1 MDRPQSVEAALRRW
15 LQELPGRVV
24 TGALDPA
31 RLVALVEAELLDIA
45 ANHGQELPPRI
56 EILVAPADYRRLSR
70 TGHDLAVELT
80 AGLRAL
86 GRRLDRPDYRPEV
99 RLRAHPG
106 VRPGEPEVRFPAGD
120 PELTQQIAP
129 ASGPRGLV
137 GHLWIQTADG
147 PPWSVAVDRLPFTI
161 GRSPEAD
168 LVLAEPSVSR
178 KHCQIRPGPDG
189 LELVDL
195 SSLNGTWVE
204 GRRVTRAR
212 LTGRTEFQVGP
223 YRLRFEPARTDG

>member
-1 MDRPQSVEAALRRW
+1 MDRPQPLEAALRRW
-15 LQELPGRVV
+15 LQDLPGRVV

-31 RLVALVEAELLDIA
+31 RLVSLVEAELLDISA
-45 ANHGQELPPRI
+45 EPAQLPARI
-56 EILVAPADYRRLSR
+56 DTLLAPADYRRLSR
-70 TGHDLAVELT
+70 AAHAPAALPA
-80 AGLRAL
+80 AGRRAL

-99 RLRAHPG
+99 RLRADPG
-106 VRPGEPEVRFPAGD
+106 VRPGEPEVRFPAD
-120 PELTQQIAP
+120 DLELTQQIAP
-129 ASGPRGLV
+129 APTSQPLV
-137 GHLWIQTADG
+137 GHLHIQAAEG
-147 PPWSVAVDRLPFTI
+147 PSWSVPVDRLPFTI

-223 YRLRFEPARTDG
+223 YRLRFEPARADG

>member
-1 MDRPQSVEAALRRW
+1 MDRPQPLEAALRRW
-15 LQELPGRVV
+15 LQDLPGRVV

-31 RLVALVEAELLDIA
+31 RLVSLVEAELLDIA
-45 ANHGQELPPRI
+45 AELEELPARI

-70 TGHDLAVELT
+70 TGHDLAVELA

-86 GRRLDRPDYRPEV
+86 GRRLDRPNYRPEV
-99 RLRAHPG
+99 RLRADPG
-106 VRPGEPEVRFPAGD
+106 VRPGEPEVRFPAD
-120 PELTQQIAP
+120 ALELTQQIAP
-129 ASGPRGLV
+129 APAPQGLIGRLHIRAAEGPS
-137 GHLWIQTADG
+137 
-147 PPWSVAVDRLPFTI
+147 WSVAVDRLPFTI

-178 KHCQIRPGPDG
+178 KHCQIRPGPEA

-223 YRLRFEPARTDG
+223 YRLRFEPARADG

>member
-1 MDRPQSVEAALRRW
+1 MERPQSVEAALRRW

-31 RLVALVEAELLDIA
+31 RLVSLVESELLDIA
-45 ANHGQELPPRI
+45 TNLGRDLPLRI

-70 TGHDLAVELT
+70 TGHDLAVELA

-99 RLRAHPG
+99 RLRADPG
-106 VRPGEPEVRFPAGD
+106 VRPGEPEVRFPAED
-120 PELTQQIAP
+120 LEVTRQIAP
-129 ASGPRGLV
+129 APAGLV
-137 GHLWIQTADG
+137 GHLHIRSGDG
-147 PPWSVAVDRLPFTI
+147 PVWSVAVDRLPFTI
-161 GRSPEAD
+161 GRSTDAD

-178 KHCQIRPGPDG
+178 KHCQIRSGPDG

-195 SSLNGTWVE
+195 SSLNGTWVDD
-204 GRRVTRAR
+204 RRVTRAR
-212 LTGRTEFQVGP
+212 LTGRTEFRVGP
-223 YRLRFEPARTDG
+223 YRLRFEPARADG